1 MIINDIQFNV
11 ELEDILIELMFQLRV
26 NNIDLIWKYRN
37 GPRHIQICSPYHNN
51 EQELGPSVSI

>member
-11 ELEDILIELMFQLRV
+11 KLEDILIELTFQLRV

-37 GPRHIQICSPYHNN
+37 YPRHIQILS
-51 EQELGPSVSI
+51 SISL